1 MKKNILISGLLIFS
15 LSLFGQV
22 TPDTTQQPLV
32 RLYVFDGG
40 ILENMDTK
48 SFGLDKEEV
57 SISRM
62 PVPFYLI
69 VHPTG
74 TLIWDTGAVPDTAW
88 KYTGSPV
95 QHRLV
100 FDNFQQ
106 DITLNKPLG
115 LQLNNIGYSPTNITY
130 LALSHNHFDHVANAN
145 DFVNATWLVRQNE
158 VDIMLASNP
167 ADVKSPLSYSNLRN
181 NERITLNTDEY
192 DVFGDGTVI
201 IKAAPG
207 HTPGHQ
213 VLFVRLSKYGNVL
226 LSGDLY
232 HYPEQRLL
240 DRVPTF
246 EFNKE
251 QTRATRLEIDLY
263 LKKMNAELWIQH
275 DFGANLKLKKA
286 PEYYE

>member
-1 MKKNILISGLLIFS
+1 MKANMLISGLLIFS
-15 LSLFGQV
+15 LSLFEQV
-22 TPDTTQQPLV
+22 TSDTTQQPLV

-40 ILENMDTK
+40 ILENMDPK
-48 SFGLDKEEV
+48 SFGLEKEEV

-62 PVPFYLI
+62 PVPCYLI
-69 VHPTG
+69 IHPKG
-74 TLIWDTGAVPDTAW
+74 TLIWDAGAVPDTAW

-95 QHRLV
+95 QYI
-100 FDNFQQ
+100 FAQYNI
-106 DITLNKPLG
+106 DITLNKPLR
-115 LQLNNIGYSPTNITY
+115 LQLNDIGYSPANITY
-130 LALSHNHFDHVANAN
+130 LALSHHHFDHTANVN
-145 DFVNATWLVRQNE
+145 DFLNATWLVRQNE
-158 VDIMLASNP
+158 VDIMFTSNP
-167 ADVKSPLSYSNLRN
+167 PDADSHSSYSNLRN
-181 NERITLNTDEY
+181 NKRIILNTEEY
-192 DVFGDGTVI
+192 DIFGDGTVI

-213 VLFVRLSKYGNVL
+213 VLFVRLSKYGNIL

-240 DRVPTF
+240 DRVPTY

-251 QTRATRLEIDLY
+251 QTRASRLEIDFY